1 MSDTKLLPVAE
12 ARKRVLTAAKTITD
26 IETVPLTAALGRTL
40 AADLGAN
47 RTQPPVAVS
56 AMDGYALRAADVA
69 SLPAQLKLIG
79 ESAAGH
85 GFTGEVGQGECVRI
99 FTGAP
104 VPNGADAVLMQ
115 EYVQQYM
122 TPDGATIT
130 PQKSVPP
137 GDFIRKA
144 GLDFNKGDKLLKGG
158 ARLGPVEIALAAAMD
173 HATLPVLRRP
183 RVAIL
188 ATGDELVQPGETSS
202 PEQIVASNTFAIAAY
217 TQLAGGEAFDL
228 GIARDEF
235 AALEAGIK
243 AARDAKADVLVTLGG
258 ASVGDHDLVKSALS
272 KEGME
277 LGFWRIAMRPGRP
290 LIHGRLGDMLIL
302 GLPGNPVSAIVCGL
316 LFLLPLIRT
325 LCGAPVPEGE
335 LGEPAILGGP
345 VKANDMRQDF
355 LRGTL
360 TLDPDGL
367 PIVTPLNQQDSSV
380 LRAMA
385 LAECLIIRMPHAP
398 AAQAGES
405 CRMIRLPKTGL

>member
-26 IETVPLTAALGRTL
+26 VETVPLAAALGRTL

-69 SLPAQLKLIG
+69 SLPAQLKMIG

-85 GFTGEVGQGECVRI
+85 GFTGEIGQGECVRI

-115 EYVQQYM
+115 EYV
-122 TPDGATIT
+122 TADGATIT

-137 GDFIRKA
+137 GDFIRNA

-158 ARLGPVEIALAAAMD
+158 ACLGPVEIALAAAMD

>member
-1 MSDTKLLPVAE
+1 MSDSKLLPVAE
-12 ARKRVLTAAKTITD
+12 ARRRVLTAARTITD
-26 IETVPLTAALGRTL
+26 VETVPLAEALGRTL
-40 AADLGAN
+40 ATDLAAN

-69 SLPAQLKLIG
+69 NLPKQLKLIG

-85 GFTGEVGQGECVRI
+85 GFVGEIGAGECVRI

-104 VPNGADAVLMQ
+104 VPNGADAILMQ
-115 EYVQQYM
+115 EYV
-122 TPDGATIT
+122 TADGTTIT

-144 GLDFNKGDKLLKGG
+144 GLDFGKGDTLLKGG
-158 ARLGPVEIALAAAMD
+158 TRLGPVEIALAAAMD

-188 ATGDELVQPGETSS
+188 ATGDELAQPGQTSG
-202 PEQIVASNTFAIAAY
+202 EHQIVASNTFAIGAY
-217 TQLAGGEAFDL
+217 TQLAGGEALDL

-235 AALEAGIK
+235 SALEAGIK

-325 LCGAPVPEGE
+325 LCGAPMPEGE

-345 VKANDMRQDF
+345 VKANDARQDF

-360 TLDPDGL
+360 QLDPEGL
-367 PIVTPLNQQDSSV
+367 PVVTPLNQQDSSV

-398 AAQAGES
+398 AAQAGEP